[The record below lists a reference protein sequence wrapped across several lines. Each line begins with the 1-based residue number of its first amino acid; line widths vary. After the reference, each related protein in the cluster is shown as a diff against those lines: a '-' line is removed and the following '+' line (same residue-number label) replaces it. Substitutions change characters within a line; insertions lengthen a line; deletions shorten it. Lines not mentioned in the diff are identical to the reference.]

1 MDGWTFPRD
10 LMKVP
15 SDDVTL
21 RSRMAT
27 GLLIHGVALTSSVP
41 EGVGVRIEDDRIIIE
56 IPGEQSSSE
65 VSVTQSGTTLSVASV
80 GSAPL
85 RS

>member
-1 MDGWTFPRD
+1 MRVRIPVEISLARG
-10 LMKVP
+10 
-15 SDDVTL
+15 
-21 RSRMAT
+21 
-27 GLLIHGVALTSSVP
+27 GIALTSSVP

-56 IPGEQSSSE
+56 IPGEQGSSE
-65 VSVTQSGTTLSVASV
+65 LSVTQSGTELSVASV

>member
-15 SDDVTL
+15 SDAVTL
-21 RSRMAT
+21 RSRMA
-27 GLLIHGVALTSSVP
+27 
-41 EGVGVRIEDDRIIIE
+41 IEDDRIIIE
-56 IPGEQSSSE
+56 IRGEQGSSE
-65 VSVTQSGTTLSVASV
+65 VSVTQSGTALSVASV